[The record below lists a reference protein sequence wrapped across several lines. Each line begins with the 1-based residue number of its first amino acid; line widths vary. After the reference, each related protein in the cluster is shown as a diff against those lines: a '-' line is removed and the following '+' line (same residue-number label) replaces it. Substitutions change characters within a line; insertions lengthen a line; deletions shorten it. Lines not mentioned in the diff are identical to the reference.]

1 MGKMNLEETIYNFL
15 FIVLTVTASLF
26 GLILLS
32 FFSVRLLKFLMRLN
46 IIGKHRR
53 GILLK
58 VTLPKYSNEAV
69 AENGRKP
76 SGQKAEQMFA
86 ELRGIIPR
94 DWRKHL
100 IFRETLSFEILA
112 TATEINFF
120 VFCSRDLCGFVR
132 EVIFA
137 NYPDADIREIPDYF
151 PQVLK
156 NEICYGYVRLVGPEY
171 APLRTEESFAS
182 DSLATVLN
190 KMSNLRGVE
199 MLALQYYLTPV
210 TGSWR
215 GKIRI
220 KSIQTEDNKSLE
232 KIDKKLEEKMKKESY
247 LLGIRIISKAQEK
260 KLAENNFNWL
270 ARSFSQFDNPPQT
283 SFESS
288 RFFPNLIGF
297 LTYFRLRLQPFI
309 DTSFLRQQFVVN
321 TEELATLFHFPLET
335 HLPKIGWQKFKT
347 APAPVYMPESGFY
360 VGKNKY
366 RSEVRNVYLSRE
378 DRRKHFY
385 LIGQTGTGKTEY
397 LKYLFLND
405 VARGE
410 GACFIDPH
418 GDAAEDLIG
427 KIPQNRIKDTVYWNP
442 ADTEFPFGLNIMD
455 VETIEQKNIIINSF
469 IALLYKLYDPN
480 RTGIMGPMLE
490 RTIRN
495 VMLTAME
502 ERGNTLI
509 EALRLI
515 ISPDFADQKVRMIRD
530 PVIKSYWTEQLAHTT
545 DFHKSETLAYF
556 ISKFD
561 RFVTDSTIR
570 NIIGQSRS
578 SVDFGQIMNEG
589 KILIINLT
597 KGGLGEENSAFLGML
612 IIPKFMVAA
621 MERAKIAEKS
631 RRDFYLYIDEFQ
643 NFAIPDLVT
652 ILSEA
657 RKYKLNL
664 ILANQYIAQIKKDVR
679 DAVFG
684 NVGTLG
690 IFRVGVDDASYLTHY
705 LKPRFSEYDLIN
717 NITGNL
723 YLKPLILGKPAE
735 AFPVSLTYKEI
746 TDRNREAVK
755 ANIIRD
761 MSRINMGLPK
771 NLVERETLTRA
782 KMEDYG

>member
-15 FIVLTVTASLF
+15 FIVLTGTASLF

-46 IIGKHRR
+46 IIGKHRQ

-137 NYPDADIREIPDYF
+137 NYPDAEIQAIPDYF

-199 MLALQYYLTPV
+199 MLALQYYLTPI

-270 ARSFSQFDNPPQT
+270 ARSFSQFDNPPQA

-321 TEELATLFHFPLET
+321 TEELAALFHFPLET

-347 APAPVYMPESGFY
+347 APAPVNMPESGFY

-515 ISPDFADQKVRMIRD
+515 ISPDFDRSKLGTIKD
-530 PVIKSYWTEQLAHTT
+530 PLVKTYWTEELA
-545 DFHKSETLAYF
+545 
-556 ISKFD
+556 
-561 RFVTDSTIR
+561 R
-570 NIIGQSRS
+570 
-578 SVDFGQIMNEG
+578 
-589 KILIINLT
+589 
-597 KGGLGEENSAFLGML
+597 
-612 IIPKFMVAA
+612 
-621 MERAKIAEKS
+621 
-631 RRDFYLYIDEFQ
+631 
-643 NFAIPDLVT
+643 
-652 ILSEA
+652 
-657 RKYKLNL
+657 
-664 ILANQYIAQIKKDVR
+664 
-679 DAVFG
+679 
-684 NVGTLG
+684 
-690 IFRVGVDDASYLTHY
+690 
-705 LKPRFSEYDLIN
+705 
-717 NITGNL
+717 
-723 YLKPLILGKPAE
+723 
-735 AFPVSLTYKEI
+735 
-746 TDRNREAVK
+746 TDRKSTRLNSSH
-755 ANIIRD
+755 
-761 MSRINMGLPK
+761 MSI
-771 NLVERETLTRA
+771 
-782 KMEDYG
+782 

>member
-1 MGKMNLEETIYNFL
+1 MGKMFLEEIIYDFL
-15 FIVLTVTASLF
+15 FLVLTVAASLF

-32 FFSVRLLKFLMRLN
+32 FFSVRLLKLLMRLN

-53 GILLK
+53 GILFK
-58 VTLPKYSNEAV
+58 VSLPKYSNELLD
-69 AENGRKP
+69 ENGRKS

-94 DWRKHL
+94 DWRKNL

-112 TATEINFF
+112 TATEINFY
-120 VFCSRDLCGFVR
+120 VFCSRDLAGFVK

-137 NYPDADIREIPDYF
+137 NYPDADIRAVPDYF
-151 PQVLK
+151 PIFLK
-156 NEICYGYVRLVGPEY
+156 NELCFGYVRLVGPEY

-182 DSLATVLN
+182 DSLASILN
-190 KMSNLRGVE
+190 KMSNLKGGE

-215 GKIRI
+215 RKISL
-220 KSIQTEDNKSLE
+220 KSIETDENKSPE

-247 LLGIRIISKAQEK
+247 LLGIRIISQAGQK

-270 ARSFSQFDNPPQT
+270 ARSFSQFDNPPQA

-309 DTSFLRQQFVVN
+309 DSSFMRQQFVVN
-321 TEELATLFHFPLET
+321 TEELATLFHFPIDT
-335 HLPKIGWQKFKT
+335 HLPKISWQKFKT
-347 APAPVYMPESGFY
+347 APAPVNIPESGFY

-366 RSEVRNVYLSRE
+366 RSDIKNVYLSRE

-405 VARGE
+405 VVRGE

-490 RTIRN
+490 RTVRN

-515 ISPDFADQKVRMIRD
+515 ISKDFADQKVRMIRD
-530 PVIKSYWTEQLAHTT
+530 PLIKSYWTEQLAHTT

-570 NIIGQSRS
+570 NIIGQSHS
-578 SVDFGQIMNEG
+578 SVDFSQIMNEG
-589 KILIINLT
+589 KILIINLS

-621 MERAKIAEKS
+621 MERAKIAENS

-705 LKPRFSEYDLIN
+705 LKPRFHEYDLIN

-761 MSRINMGLPK
+761 LSRINMGFPK

-782 KMEDYG
+782 RMEDYG